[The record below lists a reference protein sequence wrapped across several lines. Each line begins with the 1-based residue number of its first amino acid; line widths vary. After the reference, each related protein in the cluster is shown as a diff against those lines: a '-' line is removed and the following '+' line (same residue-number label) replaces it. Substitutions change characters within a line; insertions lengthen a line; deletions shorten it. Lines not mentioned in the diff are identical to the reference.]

1 MSHITIDMAELQ
13 TIIRMVVKEVLQQQ
27 NDNRAIDSHNIAEKL
42 RQGRQDDLEAF
53 RSTYGALAD
62 DPLTIPPRFTLVPS
76 EAK

>member
-27 NDNRAIDSHNIAEKL
+27 NDNRAIDSHDIAEEL
-42 RQGRQDDLEAF
+42 RQQDDLEAF
-53 RSTYGALAD
+53 KSTYGALAD
-62 DPLTIPPRFTLVPS
+62 DPLTIPPRFTLVSS

>member
-27 NDNRAIDSHNIAEKL
+27 NDNGAIDSHDIAEKL
-42 RQGRQDDLEAF
+42 RRQDDLEAF
-53 RSTYGALAD
+53 KSTYGALAD
-62 DPLTIPPRFTLVPS
+62 DPLTIPPRFTLVSS